1 MIIDRHFSNYIVFC
15 EDNIIEALKKISKN
29 QGRIVFSVTEKGV
42 LNGVLTNGDF
52 RRWLANHPD
61 FDVTQ
66 PISRIS
72 NPNFQWAYVDDD
84 PERII
89 EVMGQHTCLPLV
101 DRTRHL
107 VAFARNV
114 LPSDEIR
121 IGKHLIGDGSPV
133 FTIAEIGLNH
143 NGSVELARR
152 LIELAAQSGAD
163 CAKFQ
168 MRDMSTLY
176 RKGQDFGAT
185 AEDLGAQY
193 TMSLLE
199 RYQLTPE
206 QMFELFDHCEKCG
219 VIPLCT
225 PWDVSSLERLE
236 RYGMKAYKVA
246 SADLTNHDL
255 LAAIAETRK
264 PVLCS
269 TGMSTENEIVEAV
282 EVLKAHSG
290 AYVLL
295 HCNSTYPAPFK
306 DVNLQY
312 LRRLKEI
319 GGGPVGYSG
328 HERGINVV
336 LAAVA
341 MGAQVIEKHFTV
353 DKEMEGNDHKVSLL
367 PEEFA
372 AMVQGI
378 RQIESA
384 RGTSGTRT
392 LTQGELINRTNL
404 AKSLVINRDLPEGEV
419 ITETMIEVKSPGR
432 GLQPNRRPELIGR
445 RAVRTFHA
453 GDFFF
458 PSDLGEQTVR
468 ARQYTFRRP
477 WGVAVRYHDFRQ
489 LIDKSNFDLLEFHL
503 SFKDMD
509 EEIDQFFDCPVDLD
523 LVVHSP
529 ELFAGD
535 HLMNLCSKDETYR
548 QRSVEELQRVVNIT
562 RRLKTYFK
570 KATRP
575 PIIINAGGFS
585 SEGPLARVEREKM
598 YELVADSLSQ
608 VNQEGVE
615 IIPQTMPPFPWLFG
629 GQQFHNLFMEPE
641 DTAAFCDAFGYRL
654 CFDVCHTGL
663 ACANSG
669 RPLAD
674 VTERLAPYTRHL
686 HIADAAGVDG
696 EGLQIGQGDIDFRQ
710 LGSILNRLCP
720 NASFIPEIWQG
731 HKNEGEGFW
740 IALNRLEGAL

>member
-15 EDNIIEALKKISKN
+15 EDNIVEGLKKISKN

-52 RRWLANHPD
+52 RRWIASHPD

-66 PISRIS
+66 SISSIS
-72 NPNFQWAYVDDD
+72 NPNFKWAYVDDD

-89 EVMGQHTCLPLV
+89 EVMGHHTCLPLV
-101 DRTRHL
+101 DRNRHL

-121 IGKHLIGDGSPV
+121 IGNHRIGDGAPV
-133 FTIAEIGLNH
+133 FVIAEIGLNH
-143 NGSVELARR
+143 NGSIDLAKRLVELA
-152 LIELAAQSGAD
+152 AHAGAD

-168 MRDMSTLY
+168 MRDMSALY
-176 RKGQDFGAT
+176 RKGQVFGAM

-193 TMSLLE
+193 TLSLLE
-199 RYQLTPE
+199 RFQLTPE
-206 QMFELFDHCEKCG
+206 QMFEVFNHCRACN

-225 PWDVSSLERLE
+225 PWDANSLGRLE
-236 RYGMKAYKVA
+236 SYGMQGYKVA

-264 PVLCS
+264 PLFCS
-269 TGMSTENEIVEAV
+269 TGMSTEEEIREAV
-282 EVLKAHSG
+282 DVLKAHSG
-290 AYVLL
+290 AYILL

-328 HERGINVV
+328 HERGINIV

-378 RQIESA
+378 RQIETA
-384 RGTSGTRT
+384 RGSAGVRVI
-392 LTQGELINRTNL
+392 TQGELINRASL
-404 AKSLVINRDLPEGEV
+404 AKSLVINCDLAEGE
-419 ITETMIEVKSPGR
+419 IIADSMIEVKSPGR
-432 GLQPNRRPELIGR
+432 GLQPNRRLELIGR
-445 RAVRTFHA
+445 RALRKFHA

-458 PSDLGEQTVR
+458 PSDIGLATVR
-468 ARQYTFRRP
+468 PRAYSFRRP
-477 WGVAVRYHDFRQ
+477 WGIAVRYHDFRQ
-489 LIDKSNFDLLEFHL
+489 LVDKSNYDFLEFHL

-509 EEIDQFFDCPVDLD
+509 EDIDQFFDHPVDLD
-523 LVVHSP
+523 LVIHSP

-535 HLMNLCSKDETYR
+535 HLMNLCARDDAYR
-548 QRSVEELQRVVNIT
+548 QRSIEELQRVVNIT
-562 RRLKTYFK
+562 RSLKPYFK
-570 KATRP
+570 KSSRP

-585 SEGPLARVEREKM
+585 SEAPLPQADRARM
-598 YELVADSLSQ
+598 YDLVAESLAQ
-608 VNQEGVE
+608 IDKEGVE

-629 GQQFHNLFMEPE
+629 GQQFHNLFMDAD
-641 DTAAFCDAFGYRL
+641 DTAGFCDAFGYRL

-663 ACANSG
+663 ACNNAG
-669 RPLAD
+669 RPLSEVA
-674 VTERLAPYTRHL
+674 ERLAPYTRHL
-686 HIADAAGVDG
+686 HVADASGLDG
-696 EGLQIGQGDIDFRQ
+696 EGLQIGEGDIDFQQ
-710 LGSILNRLCP
+710 LGAILDRLSP
-720 NASFIPEIWQG
+720 DASFIPEVWQG

-740 IALNRLEGAL
+740 IALNKLEGAL

>member
-15 EDNIIEALKKISKN
+15 EDSIIEALKKISKN

-72 NPNFQWAYVDDD
+72 NPNFTWAYVDDD

-121 IGKHLIGDGSPV
+121 IGGHRIGDGAPV

-143 NGSVELARR
+143 NGSVDLAKR
-152 LIELAAQSGAD
+152 LVEMAAQAGAD
-163 CAKFQ
+163 SAKFQ
-168 MRDMSTLY
+168 MRDMSALY
-176 RKGQDFGAT
+176 RTGQALGAT

-193 TMSLLE
+193 TLSLLD
-199 RYQLTPE
+199 RFQLTPE
-206 QMFELFDHCEKCG
+206 QMFEVFDHCEKCG
-219 VIPLCT
+219 IIPLCT
-225 PWDVSSLERLE
+225 PWDVQSLDRLE
-236 RYGMKAYKVA
+236 RYGMKGYKVA

-255 LAAIAETRK
+255 LAAIAETHK

-269 TGMSTENEIVEAV
+269 TGMSTEDEIVEAV

-319 GGGPVGYSG
+319 GGSPVGYSG
-328 HERGINVV
+328 HERGFSVV

-341 MGAQVIEKHFTV
+341 MGAQVIEKHFTA

-367 PEEFA
+367 PSEFA

-378 RQIESA
+378 RQIEAA
-384 RGTSGTRT
+384 RGSSGSRI
-392 LTQGELINRTNL
+392 LTQGEMINRNNL
-404 AKSLVINRDLPEGEV
+404 AKSLVINRDLAEGEI
-419 ITETMIEVKSPGR
+419 ITESVIEVKSPGR
-432 GLQPNRRPELIGR
+432 GLQPNRRAELIGR
-445 RAVRTFHA
+445 HAIRAFHA

-458 PSDLGEQTVR
+458 PSDLDEQTVS

-477 WGVAVRYHDFRQ
+477 WGIAVRYHDFRQ
-489 LIDKSNFDLLEFHL
+489 LIDKSNYDLLEFHL

-509 EEIDQFFDCPVDLD
+509 EDIGQFFDHPVDLD

-535 HLMNLCSKDETYR
+535 HLMNLCSKDEAYR
-548 QRSVEELQRVVNIT
+548 QRSVDELQRVVNIT
-562 RRLKTYFK
+562 RRLKTYFE

-585 SEGPLARVEREKM
+585 SEGPLPLAERHQM
-598 YELVADSLSQ
+598 YDLVAASLAQ
-608 VNQEGVE
+608 VDQDGVE

-629 GQQFHNLFMEPE
+629 GQQFHNLFMDAN
-641 DTAAFCDAFGYRL
+641 DTAEFCTAHGYRL

-663 ACANSG
+663 ACANANRS
-669 RPLAD
+669 LSD
-674 VTERLAPYTRHL
+674 VAERLAPHTRHL
-686 HIADAAGVDG
+686 HIADASGIDG
-696 EGLQIGQGDIDFRQ
+696 EGLQIGEGDIDFHQ
-710 LGSILNRLCP
+710 LGPILDRLCP
-720 NASFIPEIWQG
+720 AASFIPEIWQG

-740 IALNRLEGAL
+740 IALNKLEGPL

>member
-15 EDNIIEALKKISKN
+15 EDSIIEALKKISKN
-29 QGRIVFSVTEKGV
+29 TGRIVFSVTEKGV

-66 PISRIS
+66 SISRIS
-72 NPNFQWAYVDDD
+72 NRNFKWAYVDDN
-84 PERII
+84 PEHII
-89 EVMGQHTCLPLV
+89 EVMGDHTCLPLV
-101 DRTRHL
+101 DQNQHL

-121 IGKHLIGDGSPV
+121 IGQHLIRDGAPV
-133 FTIAEIGLNH
+133 FIIAEIGLNH
-143 NGSVELARR
+143 NGSVELAMR
-152 LIELAAQSGAD
+152 LVELAARAGAD

-176 RKGQDFGAT
+176 RKDQLLGAT

-193 TMSLLE
+193 TLSLLE
-199 RYQLTPE
+199 RFQLTPE
-206 QMFELFDHCEKCG
+206 QMYEVFDHCVTCG

-225 PWDVSSLERLE
+225 PWDAASLERLE

-269 TGMSTENEIVEAV
+269 TGMSTEDEIVEAV
-282 EVLKAHSG
+282 EVLRAHSG

-312 LRRLKEI
+312 LQRLREI

-328 HERGINVV
+328 HERGINVA

-341 MGAQVIEKHFTV
+341 MGAQVIEKHFTI

-367 PEEFA
+367 PEEFG

-384 RGTSGTRT
+384 RGTAATRVV
-392 LTQGELINRTNL
+392 TQGEMINRTNI
-404 AKSLVINRDLPEGEV
+404 AKSLVINRDLAEGGV
-419 ITETMIEVKSPGR
+419 ITEPMIEVKSPGR
-432 GLQPNRRPELIGR
+432 GLQPNRRHELIGR
-445 RAVRTFHA
+445 RAVRNFHA

-468 ARQYTFRRP
+468 PRHYTFRRP
-477 WGVAVRYHDFRQ
+477 WGIAVRYHDFRH
-489 LIDKSNFDLLEFHL
+489 LIDKSNYDLLEFHL

-509 EEIDQFFDCPVDLD
+509 EEIDRFFDRPVDLD

-535 HLMNLCSKDETYR
+535 HLMNLCSRDEAYR
-548 QRSVEELQRVVNIT
+548 QRSIEELQRVVDIT
-562 RRLKTYFK
+562 RRLKKYFK
-570 KATRP
+570 KSTRP

-585 SEGPLARVEREKM
+585 SEGPIPRAEREIM
-598 YELVADSLSQ
+598 YELVAGSLAQ
-608 VNQEGVE
+608 IDQEGVE

-629 GQQFHNLFMEPE
+629 GQQYHNLFMEAE
-641 DTAAFCDAFGYRL
+641 DTAAFCAVTGYRL

-663 ACANSG
+663 ACANSK
-669 RPLAD
+669 RPLAE
-674 VTERLAPYTRHL
+674 VAEMLAPHTCHL
-686 HIADAAGVDG
+686 HIADASGIDG
-696 EGLQIGQGDIDFRQ
+696 EGMQIGEGDIDFKR
-710 LGSILNRLCP
+710 LGAILDRLCP
-720 NASFIPEIWQG
+720 KASFIPEIWQG

-740 IALNRLEGAL
+740 IALNNLEGSL